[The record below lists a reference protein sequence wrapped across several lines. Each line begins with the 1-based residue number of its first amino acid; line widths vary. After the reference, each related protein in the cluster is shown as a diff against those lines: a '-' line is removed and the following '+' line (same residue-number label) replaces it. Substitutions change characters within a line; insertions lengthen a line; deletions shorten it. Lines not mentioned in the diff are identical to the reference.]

1 MHPPPPLSPH
11 EVAYRLARIAAVKEQ
26 APIAIYGSFSRERK
40 QDLLLLRDYLRDPPL
55 GYNARISEDLDT
67 APPGKRSPVRD
78 REASELLIRESDIH
92 IFVMP
97 RRRRDEPDTLLQSVS
112 MELERL
118 NTLIEC
124 GVKRDQQVAVF
135 FERGLMETAGWGFG
149 SVCRGLLERQDEVW
163 TIGEFRKTQDI
174 FPDARSFCWQA
185 VSVRNSALLSR

>member
-1 MHPPPPLSPH
+1 
-11 EVAYRLARIAAVKEQ
+11 
-26 APIAIYGSFSRERK
+26 
-40 QDLLLLRDYLRDPPL
+40 
-55 GYNARISEDLDT
+55 
-67 APPGKRSPVRD
+67 
-78 REASELLIRESDIH
+78 
-92 IFVMP
+92 MP